1 MIGIVVYAVWLALWE
16 VLTWWAAG
24 YIAALVGMI
33 FWPLTGLTGVW
44 VRERWHG
51 SWADIRSFFL
61 LRSRRDLIQSL
72 KTRQQEL
79 AVRLEELQEE
89 IVNR

>member
-1 MIGIVVYAVWLALWE
+1 MVYAVWLTLWE

-24 YIAALVGMI
+24 SVAALVGVI

-44 VRERWHG
+44 VRERWRG

-61 LRSRRDLIQSL
+61 LRSRRNLIRSL

-79 AVRLEELQEE
+79 AKRLGELSEE
-89 IVNR
+89 IVNG